1 MTGSIGATGATG
13 MTGSIG
19 ATGATGMTGA
29 TGATGVSPF
38 TFVSGS
44 TTDINYTNGNVSIN
58 GNLVINATQEMISPT
73 YASYNPVSGSVP
85 AYTIVK
91 YGDNGCI
98 YELSNNFT
106 SNYAVCIQNFPST
119 TDTTKTFVVCLINN
133 NVSSANYV
141 CNAVYISTG
150 VPTTQDPTGFTGL
163 PLYLNGT
170 NSFTS
175 TTAQCSVQQIA
186 FINQGT
192 PYALS
197 SINQYYTAY

>member
-1 MTGSIGATGATG
+1 
-13 MTGSIG
+13 
-19 ATGATGMTGA
+19 
-29 TGATGVSPF
+29 
-38 TFVSGS
+38 VSGS
-44 TTDINYTNGNVSIN
+44 TTDINYTNGNVILT
-58 GNLVINATQEMISPT
+58 GNLVVNATQEMISPA

-85 AYTIVK
+85 AYTIVS
-91 YGDNGCI
+91 YCANGCI

-106 SNYAVCIQNFPST
+106 SNYAVCIQNFPSY

-150 VPTTQDPTGFTGL
+150 VPATQNPTGFTGPL
-163 PLYLNGT
+163 SLYLNGT

-186 FINQGT
+186 FVNQGSSV